1 MENDMKNRIE
11 NVERI
16 YNLCDEYLDFVNG
29 YGNECAFTDSIICKI
44 KEVAENIV
52 EFGEVDY
59 E

>member
-1 MENDMKNRIE
+1 MEKGMKNRIE

-16 YNLCDEYLDFVNG
+16 YNLCENYLTYVND
-29 YGNECAFTDSIICKI
+29 YGNECAFTDSIISKI
-44 KEVAENIV
+44 KNIAENIV